1 MGSCSYR
8 LLLMELVPEK
18 LLVYLGEKYRLRT
31 RQNAMFCPACKADS
45 EHDML
50 SDVRMCDW

>member
-8 LLLMELVPEK
+8 LLLMELVPEIVTHMRRENT
-18 LLVYLGEKYRLRT
+18 VYVHGRVR
-31 RQNAMFCPACKADS
+31 RSAVCKADS
-45 EHDML
+45 ERDML